1 MLNKH
6 RIIHT
11 KTFLHTLRDDANLL
25 FKGCCSVLV
34 KRWQIR
40 FLVCGAESN
49 GLCVA
54 LDGVLILASL
64 EILVALVL
72 CCLGPIQRA
81 LNETER
87 EGEKE
92 RTTKK
97 LWGDNDPASVRRDG
111 EKEEFILHEFSCC
124 VCWKCNEFR
133 SLSFLWSVDRK
144 NMIPLIKTVSKCC
157 VSLVLMIILVLK
169 EWYINIVLII
179 YIW

>member
-87 EGEKE
+87 EGNIYRFNCLLCGSVVVDQELKPKGGVAVKPLSVIINTDLSLYWSVYSFQWQIILWLG
-92 RTTKK
+92 RAK
-97 LWGDNDPASVRRDG
+97 L
-111 EKEEFILHEFSCC
+111 EEVKLAK
-124 VCWKCNEFR
+124 VW
-133 SLSFLWSVDRK
+133 SLSQRLRGET
-144 NMIPLIKTVSKCC
+144 NYTA
-157 VSLVLMIILVLK
+157 
-169 EWYINIVLII
+169 
-179 YIW
+179 